1 MLKSVLAVLSVFAA
15 SAFACEPD
23 CRHGLAN
30 AFAGHYAPVVQLAV
44 DELEYTFS
52 TSLFNVSVPEEVSI
66 VVPEQALQ
74 KGVTASLKETLQIFV
89 DWAAEKPL
97 EDGIYRVMFAEKDP
111 FKGDCN
117 NPKRLDRK
125 MPPEGESWRRDE
137 CEKMDYICG
146 NPPSICHFL
155 DDIKQRI
162 VGRVRSQLESY
173 ATSDSG
179 FLVRNVVQTIKE
191 SVRGVLSQYGAGS
204 MVDDPSMTQF
214 VERLISNAV
223 RTLDVWVSV
232 DVRDLCTKPDHQE
245 ICNGWDEEIIPEIL
259 KWP

>member
-1 MLKSVLAVLSVFAA
+1 
-15 SAFACEPD
+15 
-23 CRHGLAN
+23 
-30 AFAGHYAPVVQLAV
+30 
-44 DELEYTFS
+44 
-52 TSLFNVSVPEEVSI
+52 
-66 VVPEQALQ
+66 
-74 KGVTASLKETLQIFV
+74 
-89 DWAAEKPL
+89 
-97 EDGIYRVMFAEKDP
+97 
-111 FKGDCN
+111 
-117 NPKRLDRK
+117 
-125 MPPEGESWRRDE
+125 
-137 CEKMDYICG
+137 MDYICG

>member
-1 MLKSVLAVLSVFAA
+1 MELLPRLFFPSPAQVGSTVSYLYTNTCFPPPPLSSTQHHGRTYTRPRNLSFLFYMLKSVLAVLSVFAA

-52 TSLFNVSVPEEVSI
+52 TSLFNVSVPEEVST

-137 CEKMDYICG
+137 CK
-146 NPPSICHFL
+146 
-155 DDIKQRI
+155 
-162 VGRVRSQLESY
+162 
-173 ATSDSG
+173 
-179 FLVRNVVQTIKE
+179 
-191 SVRGVLSQYGAGS
+191 
-204 MVDDPSMTQF
+204 
-214 VERLISNAV
+214 
-223 RTLDVWVSV
+223 
-232 DVRDLCTKPDHQE
+232 
-245 ICNGWDEEIIPEIL
+245 
-259 KWP
+259 